1 MIIIYQKFNLFD
13 FKNSSDENVLQYWAD
28 RLPLQKRDRG
38 RLDSKID
45 MLKRVGDNLPP
56 KLLQPTRARHIM
68 EIAVNG
74 QVALRVL
81 LCRGPIVMK
90 NEFTFLF
97 GATEKDR
104 KYNPKNSPE
113 RADRNR
119 DDLILNPS
127 QRCKHERFN
136 KSSEESIQR

>member
-1 MIIIYQKFNLFD
+1 MIIPYRKFNLFD
-13 FKNSSDENVLQYWAD
+13 YKDSNGENIVQYWAD
-28 RLPLQKRDRG
+28 RVPVQKKDRG

-45 MLKRVGDNLPP
+45 MLERAGDSLPP
-56 KLLQPTRARHIM
+56 KLLQSTKARHIM
-68 EIAVNG
+68 EITVNG

-104 KYNPKNSPE
+104 KYNPKDALKRS
-113 RADRNR
+113 DRNR
-119 DDLILNPS
+119 TDLILNPN
-127 QRCKHERFN
+127 QRCKHEQFN
-136 KSSEESIQR
+136 KSSEESI